1 MSTGA
6 DNDAAHLNDEGIMS
20 DAYNPDDIRYM
31 TGEGV
36 RWTEPAQPI
45 VRAPVIEKLDTI
57 MRNALTDLGYM

>member
-1 MSTGA
+1 
-6 DNDAAHLNDEGIMS
+6 MS

-36 RWTEPAQPI
+36 RWTEPAQPVTFTPI
-45 VRAPVIEKLDTI
+45 LEKMEHT